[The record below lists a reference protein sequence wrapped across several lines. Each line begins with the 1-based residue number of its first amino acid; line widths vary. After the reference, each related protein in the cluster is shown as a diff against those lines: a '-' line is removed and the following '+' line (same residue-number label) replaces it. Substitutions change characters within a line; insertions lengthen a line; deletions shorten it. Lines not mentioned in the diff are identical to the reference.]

1 MLNNIQKIT
10 TFTQL
15 IVWQKAHQLVLRVYQ
30 LTGTFPKNEQF
41 GITDQMRRCAVSITS
56 NIAEGFSRQG
66 NKEKTQFY
74 YISRGSLTEL
84 QNQLLVARDIHYI
97 KRTDFDNIAEQTVE
111 VHKIL
116 NGLIKSQKLEYRK

>member
-116 NGLIKSQKLEYRK
+116 NGLIKSQKLEYR